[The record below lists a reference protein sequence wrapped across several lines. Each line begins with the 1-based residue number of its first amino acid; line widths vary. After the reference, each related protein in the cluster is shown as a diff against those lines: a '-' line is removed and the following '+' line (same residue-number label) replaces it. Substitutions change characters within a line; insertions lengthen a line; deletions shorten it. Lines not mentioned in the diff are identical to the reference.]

1 MFEFNATFLVAMF
14 SFVVFIMI
22 MNMIFYKP
30 ILGIIEERENLIN
43 NNYNDAKK
51 STEKAQNLLDDKEK
65 RLDETLKTSR
75 KIITDK
81 TREVNEASNK
91 LLAEAKQ
98 KSKNEI
104 QTAKDN
110 LKTQEKSI
118 DLTENIEELSDNIYK
133 KLLGDV

>member
-133 KLLGDV
+133 KLLGEV